1 MNNDELIQICEAE
14 GVQIL
19 KNNCGNVSAMR
30 AFQVVYVLGTLLENK
45 QCSEGN
51 ALQFFCTVIN
61 TLRGNNTSV
70 SSLTEECIQVR
81 DDSCSSEWR
90 IAENLFSI
98 SIPSCHSFKKG
109 VNVTFS
115 SAPIQACP
123 DMFEVFCG
131 SLCLPSCHE
140 ISLLRDGLNTPFR
153 AWFTV
158 VYVITLIGGV
168 ITIIASIIHREKMY
182 ICAV

>member
-1 MNNDELIQICEAE
+1 MNSNKLIQTCEAE
-14 GVQIL
+14 GVQIF
-19 KNNCGNVSAMR
+19 KNNCCNVSAIR

-51 ALQFFCTVIN
+51 ALQFFCTAIN
-61 TLRGNNTSV
+61 TLCANNTSV

-98 SIPSCHSFKKG
+98 SLPSCHSFKKG

-182 ICAV
+182 ICAM